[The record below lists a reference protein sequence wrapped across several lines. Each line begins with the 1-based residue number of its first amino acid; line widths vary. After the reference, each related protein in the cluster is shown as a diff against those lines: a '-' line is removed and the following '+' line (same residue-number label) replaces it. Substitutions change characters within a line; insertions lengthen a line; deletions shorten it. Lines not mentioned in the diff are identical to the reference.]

1 MARLFRTVLI
11 LSVFLLTACAEQPV
25 EKKPAAASNTV
36 ASAATPAATPKPA
49 SSSNVRLSEETG
61 HSTGSS
67 YYVQN
72 RVLASGGV
80 VSGALMG
87 S

>member
-1 MARLFRTVLI
+1 MANFPKIALI
-11 LSVFLLTACAEQPV
+11 LSFLLLAACAEQTV
-25 EKKPAAASNTV
+25 DNKKPATPKAV
-36 ASAATPAATPKPA
+36 AATPAASPKPA
-49 SSSNVRLSEETG
+49 PSNVRLSETNHNSEGT
-61 HSTGSS
+61 

>member
-11 LSVFLLTACAEQPV
+11 LSVLLLAACVKQPV
-25 EKKPAAASNTV
+25 DKKSAASK
-36 ASAATPAATPKPA
+36 AATTTTPATTPKPA
-49 SSSNVRLSEETG
+49 SSNVRLSEETG

>member
-1 MARLFRTVLI
+1 MAMIFRSVLI
-11 LSVFLLTACAEQPV
+11 LSVLLLTACAEQPV
-25 EKKPAAASNTV
+25 DKKPAAASKTV
-36 ASAATPAATPKPA
+36 TTTATPAATPKSA
-49 SSSNVRLSEETG
+49 SSNVRLSEETG
-61 HSTGSS
+61 HSTDSS